1 MRKFRYSMEN
11 ILNIK
16 IKLEEQAKLAYAAAS
31 NRLAI
36 EEEKL
41 SNMEHRKHSYENEQ
55 REQGS
60 AKLNIRKMRQLSDA
74 IEIMK
79 VNIKQQNVVVK
90 TATQR
95 LEIARIRLNDA
106 MIERK
111 TQEKLKEKA
120 WQEYRMEVNAEEQ
133 KEIDERNSF
142 NYNSFLLYEEDR

>member
-1 MRKFRYSMEN
+1 MKKFHYSMES
-11 ILNIK
+11 ILK
-16 IKLEEQAKLAYAAAS
+16 LKLKLEDQAKLAYAGAR
-31 NRLAI
+31 NRLTI

-41 SNMEHRKHSYENEQ
+41 SSMENKKSSYEKEQ
-55 REQGS
+55 REQGM
-60 AKLNIRKMRQLSDA
+60 AKLNIKKMRQLSDA

-79 VNIKQQNVVVK
+79 INIKQQTVVVK

-111 TQEKLKEKA
+111 THDKLKEKA
-120 WQEYRMEVNAEEQ
+120 WQEYMMEATAEEQ

>member
-1 MRKFRYSMEN
+1 MKKFRYSMES
-11 ILNIK
+11 ILKIK
-16 IKLEEQAKLAYAAAS
+16 LKLEEQAKLAYAGAR
-31 NRLAI
+31 NRLTM

-41 SNMEHRKHSYENEQ
+41 AGMELRKASYEDEQ
-55 REQGS
+55 RKLGTS
-60 AKLNIRKMRQLSDA
+60 KLNIIKMRQLSDA

-79 VNIKQQNVVVK
+79 INIKQQTVVVK

-120 WQEYRMEVNAEEQ
+120 WQEYLMEATAEEQ
-133 KEIDERNSF
+133 KDIDERNSF
-142 NYNSFLLYEEDR
+142 NYSFLLYEEDR